1 MFGSGGLIE
10 NLPECLFS
18 LTKRGTASFS
28 DCFSPV
34 PPAGQLE
41 KSDIDGDGNPKL
53 WCALSHGRVV
63 VFDAASW
70 SMQQNGIQVGALP
83 LVRHSQS
90 QQTQQ
95 VTTHMVINNSDPY
108 KEEVA
113 PLTNSLFRLLCT
125 TAF

>member
-70 SMQQNGIQVGALP
+70 SVQQNSVQVGSSQ
-83 LVRHSQS
+83 LVRIAES
-90 QQTQQ
+90 TQIAKR
-95 VTTHMVINNSDPY
+95 TDN
-108 KEEVA
+108 
-113 PLTNSLFRLLCT
+113 
-125 TAF
+125 